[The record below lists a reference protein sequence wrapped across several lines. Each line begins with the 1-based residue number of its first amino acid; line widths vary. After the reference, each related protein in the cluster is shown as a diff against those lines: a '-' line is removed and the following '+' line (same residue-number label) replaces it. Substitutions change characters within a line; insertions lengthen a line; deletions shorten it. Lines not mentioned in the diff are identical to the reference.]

1 MNKAF
6 FILFYPLVSLFCE
19 NTLVKD
25 IKYFYSIDTYGILL
39 KAMIPATFMANSPI
53 DNEIYHFYEEN
64 IRCTATDD
72 FSKVVKVF
80 GSKRPLLAGL
90 LTIYG
95 VGSLTSNTKMG
106 NLLLQFSE
114 NSLRSIIVGLPTLIL
129 GQNLLGA
136 DRPYQNTDS
145 YYHPF
150 RNDHGISGHAYMGA
164 IPFITAA
171 NLSTNI
177 WLKALFFF
185 GSTLTGLSRINDAA
199 HFASQ
204 VLLGWTL
211 AFASCNAILKTNR
224 SITINGDKVTI
235 SYLF

>member
-1 MNKAF
+1 M
-6 FILFYPLVSLFCE
+6 
-19 NTLVKD
+19 
-25 IKYFYSIDTYGILL
+25 L

-53 DNEIYHFYEEN
+53 DGEIYHFYETN
-64 IRCTATDD
+64 IRSTTTDEV
-72 FSKVVKVF
+72 SKVVKVF
-80 GSKRPLLAGL
+80 GSKRPLLAAL

-95 VGSLTSNTKMG
+95 VGSVTSNTELG
-106 NLLLQFSE
+106 SILLQFSE
-114 NSLRSIIVGLPTLIL
+114 NSLRSILVGLPTLIL

-177 WLKALFFF
+177 WLKVIFYA
-185 GSTLTGLSRINDAA
+185 GSTLTGISRINDAS
-199 HFASQ
+199 HYASQ

-211 AFASCNAILKTNR
+211 SFASCKAITKTNR
-224 SITINGDKVTI
+224 SITISGDKVTI
-235 SYLF
+235 GYTF